1 MINRV
6 LKKCIQVRRT
16 WATWAPDN
24 FHQFINQVL
33 KSQAKRLI
41 FKVRKKPLKQL
52 KFLKDVYLLMEFHNM
67 IIIIYYYR
75 QRRRRRSNNNI
86 NIIISRKMHQQRLQY
101 IARMHVLH
109 IFAKFNSWYMF
120 IYLLTAFDASLALT
134 RSLCN
139 SIMVYLWI
147 YKWIWSRLI

>member
-1 MINRV
+1 M
-6 LKKCIQVRRT
+6 
-16 WATWAPDN
+16 
-24 FHQFINQVL
+24 
-33 KSQAKRLI
+33 
-41 FKVRKKPLKQL
+41 RKKPLKQL
-52 KFLKDVYLLMEFHNM
+52 KFFKDVYLLMEFHNI

-75 QRRRRRSNNNI
+75 QRRRRRSNHDI

-120 IYLLTAFDASLALT
+120 IYLLTAFDVSLALT

-147 YKWIWSRLI
+147 QMNMISSHLMWVVKNDQWWEGLENLKYVSHIYDVTQ